1 MKIEVG
7 KFYMCANGEIVGID
21 SNIEIDSN
29 LESGNELLWAKN
41 GMSYHISGRYGKDA
55 KSESEYDLI
64 AEIPK
69 ELHQHLIKE
78 VMNYWQ
84 DEDFRNTVN
93 NVYGGDK

>member
-7 KFYMCANGEIVGID
+7 KFYMCANGEIVEITEKLNAKLFRTNNRYSYYHNGRYQE
-21 SNIEIDSN
+21 NIETT
-29 LESGNELLWAKN
+29 
-41 GMSYHISGRYGKDA
+41 R
-55 KSESEYDLI
+55 DLI

-84 DEDFRNTVN
+84 DEDFRDAVN
-93 NVYGGDK
+93 NVYGGEKWLK

>member
-1 MKIEVG
+1 
-7 KFYMCANGEIVGID
+7 MCANGEIVEIVEKINTKLFRT
-21 SNIEIDSN
+21 SNRY
-29 LESGNELLWAKN
+29 
-41 GMSYHISGRYGKDA
+41 SYYPNGRY
-55 KSESEYDLI
+55 SEDTETLKDLI

-93 NVYGGDK
+93 NVYGGEKW

>member
-7 KFYMCANGEIVGID
+7 KFYMCANGEIIKID
-21 SNIEIDSN
+21 SSF
-29 LESGNELLWAKN
+29 ESTNEWLWTDWAR
-41 GMSYHISGRYGKDA
+41 SYHISGKYIEDEK
-55 KSESEYDLI
+55 SEYDLI

-84 DEDFRNTVN
+84 DENFRNTVN
-93 NVYGGDK
+93 NVYGGEK

>member
-1 MKIEVG
+1 MLKLEVG
-7 KFYMCANGEIVGID
+7 KFYMSANGDVVEIARKKENTFYSTFGVGY
-21 SNIEIDSN
+21 
-29 LESGNELLWAKN
+29 LEN
-41 GMSYHISGRYGKDA
+41 GQYLMETQTKL
-55 KSESEYDLI
+55 DLI

-93 NVYGGDK
+93 NVYGGEK

>member
-7 KFYMCANGEIVGID
+7 KFYMCANGEIITIINSSISSDGW
-21 SNIEIDSN
+21 
-29 LESGNELLWAKN
+29 LWADN
-41 GMSYHISGRYGKDA
+41 GRSYYINGRCAKDE
-55 KSESEYDLI
+55 ESEYDLI

-69 ELHQHLIKE
+69 ELHRHLIKE

-93 NVYGGDK
+93 NVYGGEK